1 MANERNID
9 VRIRLKGAD
18 QFKSGMKNV
27 NASLGTMNN
36 WLDVAKGI
44 LSTDILKAGIRKII
58 EGLGEAVDESVRF
71 ESALA
76 GVAKTTDFSDIG
88 LRNFGNQLVKLSE
101 QIPMSASELA
111 GLAEVAGQLG
121 IAEGDLLSFTEVVAA
136 MGVSTN
142 LSAEQ
147 AATSFAR
154 MANIFGTASKDYSR
168 MGSVVVDLG
177 NNFATT
183 ESEIVDMAQN
193 MSGMAALVGM
203 NEANVMAFATALSSI
218 GIHAEAGGSAMQKL
232 FQLIHNSVQ
241 SGGKSLMGF
250 AETANMTSSEFSN
263 LWNSD
268 PAEAAQAFIAGLGK
282 IEQQGGSALEVMRS
296 LGIKEVRLT
305 RSVLGLANAEDLLA
319 RAMNTANNAWTENS
333 ALAEEAGKRYATTA
347 SRMEIAQNKI
357 DNAQITIGD
366 SLTGV
371 VVGAKQTIGDI
382 AADWNEK
389 ARDINLAEV
398 VESANA
404 AYVEQNKII
413 DENTKTARN
422 LVDALSAMGS
432 TENLDIDGQKQYI
445 ATMDAIIALVPEAN
459 KLWNKE
465 TLSIE
470 GGTDAIYRNIDA
482 AQALADT
489 EAKLKRDRESVDA
502 YNIVEQ
508 SIQARRTELALAEAE
523 LGTIQSD
530 FEDFTKDIDFGNL
543 DVSPSERV
551 SEYRSTLGEAE
562 QTVKILSESIS
573 EGEAALAEYA
583 YVVANFEASADGVVS
598 ASNDMANAMS
608 GISVEQ
614 RTAING
620 LQYLADELDLT
631 ETLLWQTKDALIE
644 TIDSAIS
651 GFGAI
656 EMPDIGTPD
665 TKIENLDSQL
675 EFLNAYSDA
684 VKKAQELGLS
694 TEIIEQLSSGSEGDY
709 ATLASIVSGTEEDVA
724 TINAKYAEVA
734 VAKETLAE
742 DLAAATIDLTG
753 RVETITTLAQDL
765 VDGVDVGSDMY
776 AKGANDIQNLID
788 GINSKV
794 SSLASAAISVKKITS
809 SMTSG
814 VEVNADGSHAAGLA
828 YVPSDGYL
836 AQLHRGEMVLT
847 ALEAKAYRAE
857 QFANYAMPNALA
869 RHQSG
874 GGNTYANTQNTSVNF
889 GSVVV
894 RDDSD
899 TRKIAE
905 NIARLNKRRAN
916 GRGYY

>member
-71 ESALA
+71 ESALG

-168 MGSVVVDLG
+168 MGSVVIDLG

-357 DNAQITIGD
+357 DNAQITIGA

-404 AYVEQNKII
+404 AYVEQKKII
-413 DENTKTARN
+413 DENAKTARN
-422 LVDALSAMGS
+422 LVDALSAMGP

-523 LGTIQSD
+523 LGSLQSWH
-530 FEDFTKDIDFGNL
+530 FGDIPQGLYGSRLFSIAVG
-543 DVSPSERV
+543 
-551 SEYRSTLGEAE
+551 YR
-562 QTVKILSESIS
+562 
-573 EGEAALAEYA
+573 
-583 YVVANFEASADGVVS
+583 F
-598 ASNDMANAMS
+598 
-608 GISVEQ
+608 
-614 RTAING
+614 
-620 LQYLADELDLT
+620 
-631 ETLLWQTKDALIE
+631 
-644 TIDSAIS
+644 
-651 GFGAI
+651 
-656 EMPDIGTPD
+656 
-665 TKIENLDSQL
+665 
-675 EFLNAYSDA
+675 
-684 VKKAQELGLS
+684 
-694 TEIIEQLSSGSEGDY
+694 
-709 ATLASIVSGTEEDVA
+709 
-724 TINAKYAEVA
+724 
-734 VAKETLAE
+734 
-742 DLAAATIDLTG
+742 
-753 RVETITTLAQDL
+753 
-765 VDGVDVGSDMY
+765 
-776 AKGANDIQNLID
+776 
-788 GINSKV
+788 
-794 SSLASAAISVKKITS
+794 
-809 SMTSG
+809 
-814 VEVNADGSHAAGLA
+814 
-828 YVPSDGYL
+828 
-836 AQLHRGEMVLT
+836 
-847 ALEAKAYRAE
+847 
-857 QFANYAMPNALA
+857 
-869 RHQSG
+869 
-874 GGNTYANTQNTSVNF
+874 
-889 GSVVV
+889 
-894 RDDSD
+894 
-899 TRKIAE
+899 
-905 NIARLNKRRAN
+905 
-916 GRGYY
+916 